1 MVLAQLIYIYSL
13 PQNYQNTQ
21 LFHDIETGRA
31 QMNRI
36 RISYTEPKQGS
47 ANDYTTSLQH
57 TVSRITQHPMTRY
70 ACPSSTACTQCIVL
84 LMITLAAK
92 QNTLLHRKIES
103 GRAQVNR
110 IRISYAEPKQS
121 TSTSTHPFRAKTE
134 HPAFPRNPIRA
145 GSFEK
150 L

>member
-1 MVLAQLIYIYSL
+1 MYIYGLRRS
-13 PQNYQNTQ
+13 NQNTL

-103 GRAQVNR
+103 GRAQMNR
-110 IRISYAEPKQS
+110 TRISYAEPKQS

-134 HPAFPRNPIRA
+134 HPAFPRNQNGAR
-145 GSFEK
+145 SNEK

>member
-1 MVLAQLIYIYSL
+1 MHIYGSRNL
-13 PQNYQNTQ
+13 TQ
-21 LFHDIETGRA
+21 SVPLLQQIQSGRA
-31 QMNRI
+31 IFKRF

-103 GRAQVNR
+103 GRAKMKR

-145 GSFEK
+145 GYLEK

>member
-1 MVLAQLIYIYSL
+1 MYIYGL
-13 PQNYQNTQ
+13 HRNTQNTL
-21 LFHDIETGRA
+21 LFHEIQSGRA
-31 QMNRI
+31 QMKAI
-36 RISYTEPKQGS
+36 RISYPEPKQGS

-103 GRAQVNR
+103 GRAQMKG
-110 IRISYAEPKQS
+110 IRISYPKPKQS
-121 TSTSTHPFRAKTE
+121 TSTSTHYLRTIKT
-134 HPAFPRNPIRA
+134 HCFSTILKR
-145 GSFEK
+145 GGLK
-150 L
+150 

>member
-1 MVLAQLIYIYSL
+1 MKA
-13 PQNYQNTQ
+13 
-21 LFHDIETGRA
+21 
-31 QMNRI
+31 I

-103 GRAQVNR
+103 GRAQMKA
-110 IRISYAEPKQS
+110 IRISYPEPKQS
-121 TSTSTHPFRAKTE
+121 TSTSTHYLRTIKT
-134 HPAFPRNPIRA
+134 H
-145 GSFEK
+145 SFSTILK
-150 L
+150 RGGLK